1 MVRTIITSLTAVA
14 IAAGDNESNPMSDA
28 QWRMPLRFMLR
39 SIPEVA
45 AGVAAAAGEVLGLE
59 LLLELAEV
67 AAGVAAA
74 ALGLGL
80 GLALWATG
88 AAEVAGTTG
97 GAGLLVAG
105 RMVVGDAPDD
115 EEVVLCTTVAT
126 AVAGTMTGCCCWM
139 RQDCTDG

>member
-1 MVRTIITSLTAVA
+1 
-14 IAAGDNESNPMSDA
+14 
-28 QWRMPLRFMLR
+28 MLR
-39 SIPEVA
+39 PIPGVA
-45 AGVAAAAGEVLGLE
+45 AGVAAAAVEVLGLE
-59 LLLELAEV
+59 LLLVLLGLAEV

-105 RMVVGDAPDD
+105 RMVVGDAPGDV
-115 EEVVLCTTVAT
+115 EVVLCTTVAT
-126 AVAGTMTGCCCWM
+126 AVAGTMTGCCC
-139 RQDCTDG
+139 